1 MHLPAAI
8 SIPAQQSVTWRRL
21 ECVFKRVGAR
31 SVQSSQAKCG
41 RPISYIDF
49 DKLFWRITL
58 RAATGPSCVALQPR
72 QETDQEEGRPL
83 RRVFFYGGLSV
94 SFFVCEAFRRA
105 TFKQTRTHEHTH
117 TNTQMCKRSKE
128 CVWKTWK
135 GWFPQNWKVTKTLLD
150 F

>member
-21 ECVFKRVGAR
+21 ECVFKRVGTR
-31 SVQSSQAKCG
+31 SDQSSQAKFS
-41 RPISYIDF
+41 RLISYIDF
-49 DKLFWRITL
+49 DKLFWRFTL

-83 RRVFFYGGLSV
+83 RWVFYGGLSSV
-94 SFFVCEAFRRA
+94 SFFVCEAFRRV
-105 TFKQTRTHEHTH
+105 TFKQTPRMNTHTH
-117 TNTQMCKRSKE
+117 MCKRSKE
-128 CVWKTWK
+128 CVWKTLK
-135 GWFPQNWKVTKTLLD
+135 GWFPQNWKVTNTLLD